1 MKIGIIGE
9 SGSGIDTLATE
20 LEENYGFQHV
30 SLTDILGHGT
40 SRNQQSEYADTIRRP
55 RGDSYLVN
63 QALRD
68 APEDVVL
75 SGICVRAELERI
87 HTIGGVIVG
96 VLATPKIRYGNIK
109 RQNEAQGQTTSSYE
123 EFLEQSARE
132 DAEGADEGRVSVKDA
147 DYFVANSGTREQFL
161 VATRSLV
168 NIQLNLR
175 H

>member
-68 APEDVVL
+68 
-75 SGICVRAELERI
+75 EL
-87 HTIGGVIVG
+87 
-96 VLATPKIRYGNIK
+96 L
-109 RQNEAQGQTTSSYE
+109 
-123 EFLEQSARE
+123 LE
-132 DAEGADEGRVSVKDA
+132 
-147 DYFVANSGTREQFL
+147 Y
-161 VATRSLV
+161 
-168 NIQLNLR
+168 
-175 H
+175 